1 MIPTHIIHNGQF
13 YTEGEKL
20 IFQGKCMTQVDPISG
35 APSLMPMYGD
45 VLFSHSLRSGKFAFD
60 ITFDEVTAETRAGII
75 INYQNRNGTTTF
87 YQIGL
92 RNQLS
97 AFSLEYFDGKK
108 WDFKL
113 FDGAPQTL
121 EAKKV
126 YSIAVSLNGN
136 VLSFYINDA
145 RVFGYTEFVNNF
157 SGLCG
162 ISVCNSATA
171 TIQNIQISE
180 KKPTVFA
187 IMKFEHDF
195 DTLYEEVIK
204 TQCDRLGFKATRA
217 DEVYTSSSIIQDI
230 VREISSA
237 AIIIADITMDNPNVF
252 YELGYA
258 HALQK
263 PTILLADIGKRDRLP
278 FDISGYRTI
287 FYSNTI
293 GGKKEV
299 EKKLEKF
306 IKNIT
311 ETYFE

>member
-1 MIPTHIIHNGQF
+1 MIPKYIVHNGQF
-13 YTEGEKL
+13 CTNGEEL
-20 IFQGKCMTQVDPISG
+20 IFQGKDVPQTDPILGKS
-35 APSLMPMYGD
+35 SLMPMYGD
-45 VLFSHSLRSGKFAFD
+45 VLFPHSFRSGKLAFD
-60 ITFDEVTAETRAGII
+60 ITFDEVTDRTRAGII

-92 RNQLS
+92 RNQPS

-113 FDGAPQTL
+113 FDGTPQSL

-126 YSIAVSLNGN
+126 YSIAIDLSGNMVSL
-136 VLSFYINDA
+136 YINDA
-145 RVFGYTEFVNNF
+145 RVFNYTEFINNF

-162 ISVCNSATA
+162 IFVCNSSVA
-171 TIQNIQISE
+171 TIENIQISE
-180 KKPTVFA
+180 NKPTVFT
-187 IMKFEHDF
+187 IMKFEQDF

-204 TQCDRLGFKATRA
+204 TQCDQLGFKATRA
-217 DEVYTSSSIIQDI
+217 DEVYASSSIIQDI

-258 HALQK
+258 HALHK

-299 EKKLEKF
+299 EKKLERF

-311 ETYFE
+311 ETYFG